1 MQIDLDQNALHAHNL
16 SATDV
21 GNALARQNLI
31 TPVGTEK
38 IGSYEFTVDLNDSP
52 KALADFNNLP
62 IKVVDGAVV
71 FMRDVAY
78 VHDGSPPQTNVVQLD
93 GRKGVLMSVLK
104 IGSASTLDII
114 AGIKARLPA
123 IQATLPPGVNLK
135 FVGDQSGFVKS
146 SVAAVVREG
155 RDRRHADGLHDP
167 GLSRQLALDAH
178 HHGVDPARGAELAD
192 RAFRCSARPST

>member
-1 MQIDLDQNALHAHNL
+1 MQIDLDQNALRAHDL

-21 GNALARQNLI
+21 GAALALQNQI
-31 TPVGTEK
+31 NPVGTEK

-52 KALADFNNLP
+52 KAVADFNNLP
-62 IKVVDGAVV
+62 VKVVNGTVV

-114 AGIKARLPA
+114 AGIKSRLPGNRGHA
-123 IQATLPPGVNLK
+123 SSWRHLK
-135 FVGDQSGFVKS
+135 FVADQSDFVKS
-146 SVAAVVREG
+146 SVSAVVRE
-155 RDRRHADGLHDP
+155 
-167 GLSRQLALDAH
+167 
-178 HHGVDPARGAELAD
+178 E
-192 RAFRCSARPST
+192 